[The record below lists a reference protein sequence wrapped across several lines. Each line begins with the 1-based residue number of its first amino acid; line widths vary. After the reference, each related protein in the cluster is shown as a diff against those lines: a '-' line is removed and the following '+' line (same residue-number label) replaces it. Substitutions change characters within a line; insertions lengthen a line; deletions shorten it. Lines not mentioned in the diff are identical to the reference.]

1 MDSQKT
7 LSIIIPTYNMENYL
21 TRCLDSLVNAKE
33 VLPKLEILVVNDGSK
48 DKSSRIAHEYQKKHP
63 DSIVVIDKENGNYG
77 SCVNRGLKEATG
89 KYVKVLDADDWF
101 LTENLKRFT
110 DILAFRDEDL
120 VLTDFDVVDTQG
132 GVIESVR
139 HGYPKG
145 QTLCMDSFCGTKEF
159 CKMQMHSVTYK
170 TAMVK
175 GIGYQQS
182 EGISY
187 TDQEWIFEPM
197 SHAKSFYNTGLIIYQ
212 YLMGREGQT
221 MNPEQMRKQIGHTLQ
236 GVYVMMAAYERRA
249 VECSSSMKRYLL
261 SKLKERLLYLYR
273 AFLLEQVSGRELILR
288 LDDAIEQRHM
298 EIYLMSNNIFPDK
311 LFPFHFV
318 RWWRTHGRENLP
330 QWVKA
335 LYKILIYL
343 KKIAKA

>member
-101 LTENLKRFT
+101 LTENLGRFMG
-110 DILAFRDEDL
+110 ILESRDEEL
-120 VLTDFDVVDTQG
+120 VLTDFDVVDAQG
-132 GVIESVR
+132 RVIKRVR
-139 HGYPKG
+139 HDYPKG
-145 QTLCMDSFCGTKEF
+145 QTLCIDSFCGTKEF
-159 CKMQMHSVTYK
+159 GKMQMHSVAYK

-175 GIGYQQS
+175 EIGYHQS

-197 SHAKSFYNTGLIIYQ
+197 SHVRSFYNTGLVIYQ

-221 MNPEQMRKQIGHTLQ
+221 MNPKQMRKQIGHTLQ
-236 GVYVMMAAYERRA
+236 GVYVMMEAYERR
-249 VECSSSMKRYLL
+249 VLECSPAMKRYLL
-261 SKLKERLLYLYR
+261 SKLKGRLLYLYR
-273 AFLLEQVSGRELILR
+273 AFLLEQAPDRQLVLK
-288 LDDAIEQRHM
+288 LDDAIKQWHA
-298 EIYLMSNNIFPDK
+298 EIYLVSNDIFPHK

-318 RWWRTHGRENLP
+318 RWWRTHGRESLP
-330 QWVKA
+330 QWVKV
-335 LYKILIYL
+335 LYKILKCL
-343 KKIAKA
+343 KK